1 MAASNHEQKS
11 IALTGKVTA
20 VTYHNEVSGWTVL
33 TLDCQGGSERAVG
46 VMPKPNVGE
55 TLEMTGEYVEHP
67 SYGTQFYAET
77 ATRYLPERAED
88 ILEYLMSGAIKG
100 IGRVTATAIIRKFG
114 DEALKILE
122 SDPLRL
128 AEVKNISLAKAR
140 QLGEEFRKQFGMQ
153 EAILACT
160 DFGLQPIEAMRCWR
174 RWGQRV
180 LDRIKVSPYDFCDP
194 ELMIGFDRIDD
205 ICLQRG
211 FDREDGSR
219 LRAGIL
225 HVLRHNLNNGHTCL
239 PQDKLVPTAAALLE
253 VELSQIEN
261 TLQQMLEEQALE
273 SEVLHEKAFVF
284 LPELYQAE
292 RHIAND
298 IAFRVALPLYAE
310 TDWDDRIQQI
320 EAQNGIQY
328 ETEQKRAIKAA
339 MDRGLLI
346 LTGGP
351 GTGKTT
357 TLRAILMLLEASG
370 EKVML
375 AAPTGRAASRLS
387 ELTGMEQGIFE

>member
-205 ICLQRG
+205 ICL
-211 FDREDGSR
+211 
-219 LRAGIL
+219 
-225 HVLRHNLNNGHTCL
+225 
-239 PQDKLVPTAAALLE
+239 
-253 VELSQIEN
+253 
-261 TLQQMLEEQALE
+261 
-273 SEVLHEKAFVF
+273 
-284 LPELYQAE
+284 
-292 RHIAND
+292 
-298 IAFRVALPLYAE
+298 
-310 TDWDDRIQQI
+310 
-320 EAQNGIQY
+320 
-328 ETEQKRAIKAA
+328 
-339 MDRGLLI
+339 
-346 LTGGP
+346 
-351 GTGKTT
+351 
-357 TLRAILMLLEASG
+357 
-370 EKVML
+370 
-375 AAPTGRAASRLS
+375 
-387 ELTGMEQGIFE
+387 